1 MRFENKIALVT
12 GAGGDIGRAIALR
25 LAAEGAHVVVANLSQ
40 ANADETV
47 SQIRAAGGQAVCVL
61 GDVSQPADAERMV
74 AAAVS
79 EFGGLDVLVNNA
91 GISPM
96 GSVTETSFELW
107 ERTLRIDL
115 TGVFLGCKYA
125 IPAIIA
131 RGGGSIVNVAGTLG
145 LYAMPNKSAYCAA
158 KAGVVNLT
166 RQMAIDYSP
175 HGIRVNVICPGYIE
189 TRLNSG
195 IAEDVKALFLAKL
208 PLPFAGIP
216 TDVADAVLFLASS
229 EARYITGAIL
239 TVDGGQSTGLH
250 G

>member
-1 MRFENKIALVT
+1 MRFENKVALVT
-12 GAGGDIGRAIALR
+12 GAGGDIGRGIALR
-25 LAAEGAHVVVANLSQ
+25 LAAEGARVVVANFSQ
-40 ANADETV
+40 ANADVTV
-47 SQIRAAGGQAVCVL
+47 SQIRAAGGEAVAVL

-74 AAAVS
+74 AAAV
-79 EFGGLDVLVNNA
+79 EHFGGLDVLVNNA

-96 GSVTETSFELW
+96 GSVTDTSFELW

-145 LYAMPNKSAYCAA
+145 LYAMPAKSAYCAA

-189 TRLNSG
+189 TRLNSA
-195 IAEDVKALFLAKL
+195 IPDDVKSMFLAKL
-208 PLPFAGIP
+208 PLPFAGTPADI
-216 TDVADAVLFLASS
+216 ADAGAFLASA
-229 EARYITGAIL
+229 EARYVTGAIL
-239 TVDGGQSTGLH
+239 TVDRGQSTGLF